1 MIRISVTLDDIG
13 YGEILEKLA
22 ASGAVQENTELGFLA
37 AGLRKYGR
45 QSVDLLPEAAKESL
59 AVRALNQYS
68 DQLCAGAE
76 RLLEQSGIPAHIADL
91 TVERTE
97 GK

>member
-1 MIRISVTLDDIG
+1 MIRITLTLDDIG

-22 ASGAVQENTELGFLA
+22 QTDAAKENTELGHVLS
-37 AGLRKYGR
+37 GVLRYGR
-45 QSVDLLPEAAKESL
+45 KSLDVLPESAKESL
-59 AVRALNQYS
+59 AVRVLNQYK

-76 RLLEQSGIPAHIADL
+76 KSLRQNGIPARIEAL

-97 GK
+97 GR